1 MMMWSGLVMGDY
13 NTESRALTAML
24 WHPAYSHLQHLF
36 FCYFTSKYN
45 DSEFVGKAK
54 GVVSLT
60 AGFEKKERKI
70 LLNCMLRNNYKFDK

>member
-13 NTESRALTAML
+13 NTESRALTARL
-24 WHPAYSHLQHLF
+24 WHPGYSHLLKLF

-54 GVVSLT
+54 GVVSLQQVLKR
-60 AGFEKKERKI
+60 KKGKYFYTV
-70 LLNCMLRNNYKFDK
+70 C